1 MKNEYLKVSDINKYI
16 KIIIEDNPFLN
27 EIYIK
32 GEISNL
38 KFHTRGHLYFSLKDD
53 KSKINAIMFNYKN
66 SMINFVPKD
75 GDSVLIRGKV
85 SVYEASGAY
94 QVYVEEM
101 NLDGKGDLY
110 RLFEELKQKLYNEG
124 LFDESHKKKIPKI
137 PKTVGII
144 TASTG
149 AAVKDITSTIN
160 RRFPLVKMYLFPSLV
175 QGAGAKESLVNM
187 LKLADTYN
195 LDVIIIGRG
204 GGSIED
210 LWAFNEE
217 IVARAIYNTKTPI
230 VSAVGHEI
238 DYTICDFVADKRAAT
253 PTGAAEMIVPDK
265 DTLYTYLSDTKVR
278 CNNSINSKIKDYKK
292 ELNNYFTNHLLSNPK
307 NIYIE
312 YEQRLDNI
320 FDKLNFSIKN
330 IIDKYKYILNN
341 YNIILIHNTPN
352 NLYIKHT
359 ESINNYKA
367 RLTYSLENIIKKYNY
382 ILKNYSQSLILT
394 NPNNILKKGYALIY
408 KNNKILNDND
418 KINVGDSL
426 IINTSNKIMDASISK
441 ITNKKEE

>member
-187 LKLADTYN
+187 L
-195 LDVIIIGRG
+195 
-204 GGSIED
+204 
-210 LWAFNEE
+210 
-217 IVARAIYNTKTPI
+217 
-230 VSAVGHEI
+230 
-238 DYTICDFVADKRAAT
+238 
-253 PTGAAEMIVPDK
+253 
-265 DTLYTYLSDTKVR
+265 
-278 CNNSINSKIKDYKK
+278 
-292 ELNNYFTNHLLSNPK
+292 
-307 NIYIE
+307 
-312 YEQRLDNI
+312 
-320 FDKLNFSIKN
+320 
-330 IIDKYKYILNN
+330 
-341 YNIILIHNTPN
+341 
-352 NLYIKHT
+352 
-359 ESINNYKA
+359 
-367 RLTYSLENIIKKYNY
+367 
-382 ILKNYSQSLILT
+382 
-394 NPNNILKKGYALIY
+394 
-408 KNNKILNDND
+408 
-418 KINVGDSL
+418 
-426 IINTSNKIMDASISK
+426 
-441 ITNKKEE
+441 